1 MEKKEVSASTP
12 EDLDRLDF
20 LRSNLARW
28 YMNWTV
34 DQPLLPLF
42 ARMKPA
48 SRSHPL
54 VQQIEGDAHL
64 ALGNYQQAESTYREE
79 FTGPEPHRETLA
91 RMALA
96 QHLAGNPEGFQR
108 YLKEYA
114 SRWETDGMPGPDDW
128 LNEAA
133 DLARAGKYIPAA
145 GLLTQF
151 RFLDPESPIAEDYRM
166 LGYCYL
172 NFRHFDH
179 ARQAF
184 ARYLERVPG
193 DPEILDILKDD
204 SRLVGP

>member
-1 MEKKEVSASTP
+1 
-12 EDLDRLDF
+12 
-20 LRSNLARW
+20 
-28 YMNWTV
+28 MNWTV
-34 DQPLLPLF
+34 DQPLLPLIV
-42 ARMKPA
+42 RMKPA

-64 ALGNYQQAESTYREE
+64 AVGNYLQAESTYREE
-79 FTGPEPHRETLA
+79 FTGPRPLRETLA

-114 SRWETDGMPGPDDW
+114 SRWETDGIPGPNDW

-145 GLLTQF
+145 ALLIQF
-151 RFLDPESPIAEDYRM
+151 RSLVPESLVAEDFRM

-172 NFRHFDH
+172 NFRHYDH
-179 ARQAF
+179 ARKAF
-184 ARYLERVPG
+184 ARYLELVPR
-193 DPEILDILKDD
+193 DPEILDILQDD
-204 SRLVGP
+204 SRLVRP